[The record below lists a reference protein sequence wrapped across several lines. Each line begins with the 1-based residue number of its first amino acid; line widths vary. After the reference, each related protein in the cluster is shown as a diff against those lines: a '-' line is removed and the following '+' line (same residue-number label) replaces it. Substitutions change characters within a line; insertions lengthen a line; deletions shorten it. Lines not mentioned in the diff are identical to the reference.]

1 MSVSKRLAVVLLA
14 AAAGACGS
22 DPPPTLVR
30 TDSGLVAGRVLESG
44 VRAWLGIPFAQP
56 PVGDLRWREA
66 RPISWQGV
74 YNADRKMPA
83 CIQVL
88 RPHNINHYFGEEATG
103 EDCLYLNIWA
113 PPDATPESRLP
124 VIVFIYGGGN
134 TIGSSGMANYDGE
147 QVARRG
153 AVYVNFNYRLGILGF
168 MAHPELTREQG
179 GHSGNYGYLDQNA
192 ALRWIQRNIAAFG
205 GDPAQVIVTGQSAG
219 AGAVAQHIFSPRSR
233 GLFRGA
239 VMFSACNY
247 TSSNM
252 PLADAEAIGL
262 EIQRQLGAASLAEL
276 RQIPADRILAIQSE
290 FQVGRT
296 VAGVRTGGVID
307 GYFMTGRKADIL
319 AAGEAADVPIIASF
333 THDEANIPLKAA
345 RTVAE
350 YKAIAAQLFGDAA
363 EEFLSLYPVTTDAE
377 IRAVAQEAANDAGG
391 LFNSRT
397 CASLQAR
404 YHRSP
409 AYITVFSRRHPYTPG
424 VPIADQDP
432 ATAGAYHTS
441 EVPYY
446 FGTQDAY
453 NLLRRTRDWT
463 PWDRELSQKLT
474 AALVAFA
481 RTGDPSTGDV
491 RWPAW
496 SPDDERYISF
506 GDRITIETVH
516 RARLEFMARHRPAP
530 QPPGSGPGRLPRD

>member
-1 MSVSKRLAVVLLA
+1 MHLPTRFAVVLLA
-14 AAAGACGS
+14 AATGACVPAS
-22 DPPPTLVR
+22 APTLVR
-30 TDSGLVAGRVLESG
+30 TDSGMVAGRVLDSG
-44 VRAWLGIPFAQP
+44 VRAWLGIPFAKP

-66 RPISWQGV
+66 RPVTWNGV

-113 PPDATPESRLP
+113 PPDATPQSRLP

-168 MAHPELTREQG
+168 MAHPELTQEQG

-192 ALRWIQRNIAAFG
+192 ALRWIRRNIAAFG
-205 GDPAQVIVTGQSAG
+205 GDPEKVIITGQSAG

-247 TSSNM
+247 TTSSM
-252 PLADAEAIGL
+252 PLAEGESIGL
-262 EIQRQLGAASLAEL
+262 EIQRQLGAANLAEL
-276 RQIPADRILAIQSE
+276 RQIPADRILAIQNE
-290 FQVGRT
+290 FQVGRA

-307 GYFMTGRKADIL
+307 GYFTTGRKEDIL
-319 AAGEAADVPIIASF
+319 AAGGAADVPIIAGF
-333 THDEANIPLKAA
+333 THDEANIPLQTA

-350 YKAIAAQLFGDAA
+350 YEAIAAQVFGEAVT
-363 EEFLSLYPVTTDAE
+363 EFLSLYPVATDAE
-377 IRAVAQEAANDAGG
+377 IRTVAQEAANDAGG
-391 LFNSRT
+391 LFNSRM

-404 YHRSP
+404 YHKSP
-409 AYITVFSRRHPYTPG
+409 AFITVFSRKHPYVPG
-424 VPIADQDP
+424 VHIADQDL
-432 ATAGAYHTS
+432 ATVGAYHTS

-446 FGTQDAY
+446 FGTLDAY
-453 NLLRRTRDWT
+453 NLLRRTRNWT
-463 PWDRELSQKLT
+463 PWDRELSQTLT

-481 RTGDPSTGDV
+481 GTGDPSAGGV

-506 GDRITIETVH
+506 GDRIAIEKVN
-516 RARLEFMARHRPAP
+516 RARLDFMARHRPP
-530 QPPGSGPGRLPRD
+530 PLPPGAGLRRFPRD